1 MMRRCRPHAPLRPQ
15 LRPESRARWQRA
27 LSTQGFRLNTGQPTP
42 TVPQPDAT
50 ARSADSTFS
59 RAVENPLVRGGL
71 AIGAGLITGNLIG
84 FFRVALTA
92 YLLGTHSAADA
103 LAVAVGPIDTLN
115 SVLINTM
122 VFAFVPM
129 LTERNGAAR
138 AALFRKLSHVFV
150 RVFFLLAVSIMAFA
164 PWLIRVLAP
173 GLDANYVGAAITI
186 LRIASLSSLAAGT
199 AALHSA
205 FLFTHRRFGPTA
217 FYQALLNTFT
227 IVAALSFW
235 RFIGV
240 YGFAIGYTVGAWVQL
255 AVVYLAA
262 RANLQVERASEPEV
276 HWRDLLAKPASFLI
290 YAGLLALNVIV
301 TRAYATH
308 AGTGMAAALDYSMRC
323 LNVPLAYLI
332 NPVSNSLLPEIARLR
347 SRFQLRQAFR
357 LIDKTIALVALAAV
371 AGCAVGI
378 ALREPLIRLLFERGS
393 FTAQSTRVVSA
404 VFLGFAPSLIGWSL
418 LELTS
423 RSLFALDRPWLPLRA
438 VAIPVIF
445 NLAFVLLVRKP
456 EPQWIGVGASLGF
469 LIAFLLLF
477 ALMRM
482 SRRRWLEQSGG
493 GSALETV

>member
-1 MMRRCRPHAPLRPQ
+1 
-15 LRPESRARWQRA
+15 
-27 LSTQGFRLNTGQPTP
+27 
-42 TVPQPDAT
+42 
-50 ARSADSTFS
+50 
-59 RAVENPLVRGGL
+59 VRGGL

-122 VFAFVPM
+122 IFAFVPM
-129 LTERNGAAR
+129 LTEREGVDR
-138 AALFRKLSHVFV
+138 AALFRSLNRVFV
-150 RVFFLLAVSIMAFA
+150 RVFSLLALGIILFA

-173 GLDANYVGAAITI
+173 GLDPDYVGTAVTI
-186 LRIASLSSLAAGT
+186 LRIASVSSVAAGT

-205 FLFTHRRFGPTA
+205 FLFTHRRFAATA
-217 FYQALLNTFT
+217 FNQASLNLFT
-227 IVAALSFW
+227 IIAALSLW
-235 RFIGV
+235 RTVGV

-255 AVVYLAA
+255 GIVFFAA
-262 RANLQVERASEPEV
+262 RARLRTEPAREPDV
-276 HWRDLLAKPASFLI
+276 HWHALLAKPGSFLI
-290 YAGLLALNVIV
+290 YAGFIALNVIV

-308 AGTGMAAALDYSMRC
+308 AGPGMAAALDYSMRC

-332 NPVSNSLLPEIARLR
+332 NPVSSSLLPEIARLR
-347 SRFQLRQAFR
+347 SRLQLRQAFR
-357 LIDKTIALVALAAV
+357 LIDKTIALVALV
-371 AGCAVGI
+371 AIGGCAVGI
-378 ALREPLIRLLFERGS
+378 ALRQPLIALLFERGS
-393 FTAQSTRVVSA
+393 FTAQSTRLVSA

-423 RSLFALDRPWLPLRA
+423 RSLFALDRSGLPLRT

-445 NLAFVLLVRKP
+445 NLGFVLLVRSP

-477 ALMRM
+477 SLVRVN
-482 SRRRWLEQSGG
+482 RRKWLAEAA
-493 GSALETV
+493 GSSQPTLETA

>member
-1 MMRRCRPHAPLRPQ
+1 LR
-15 LRPESRARWQRA
+15 LD
-27 LSTQGFRLNTGQPTP
+27 TGQPTP
-42 TVPQPDAT
+42 TVPLQDAAGRT
-50 ARSADSTFS
+50 GESTFS
-59 RAVENPLVRGGL
+59 RAVESPLVRGGL
-71 AIGAGLITGNLIG
+71 AISAGLITGNLIG

-122 VFAFVPM
+122 LFAFVPM
-129 LTERNGAAR
+129 LTEHDGLAR
-138 AALFRKLSHVFV
+138 SALCRKLN
-150 RVFFLLAVSIMAFA
+150 RVFIRVFLLLAVSIMLFA

-173 GLDANYVGAAITI
+173 GLDTNYVGTAVAI
-186 LRIASLSSLAAGT
+186 LRIVSLSSLAAGT

-205 FLFTHRRFGPTA
+205 FLFTHRRFAPTA
-217 FYQALLNTFT
+217 FNQASLNAFM
-227 IVAALSFW
+227 IVFALGLW
-235 RFIGV
+235 RLIGV

-255 AVVYLAA
+255 GIVYFAA
-262 RANLQVERASEPEV
+262 RASLRLEDAQEPEV
-276 HWRDLLAKPASFLI
+276 HWRDLLTKPASFLL
-290 YAGLLALNVIV
+290 YASLLALNVIV

-347 SRFQLRQAFR
+347 SGFQLRRAFR
-357 LIDKTIALVALAAV
+357 LIDKTIALVALTAV

-378 ALREPLIRLLFERGS
+378 AVRLPLIRLLFERGS
-393 FTAQSTRVVSA
+393 FTAQSTELVSA

-423 RSLFALDRPWLPLRA
+423 RSLFALDRPRLPLGA

-445 NLAFVLLVRKP
+445 NLAFVLLVQRP
-456 EPQWIGVGASLGF
+456 QPQWIGVGASLGF

-477 ALMRM
+477 TLMRLN
-482 SRRRWLEQSGG
+482 RGRWLKQTAGEPEP
-493 GSALETV
+493 ALKPA